1 MNFAT
6 RSTRRTALGAVAVA
20 GLAAL
25 ATGVGMSPAF
35 AAAVPATLSVTS
47 GPSGGTNTLTATT
60 TTAKFFTGA
69 VVQFQYKATATTAC
83 SAAYATPV
91 TPSTT
96 AGIVNATP
104 KILSSTKIAVT
115 VPSTVALQGS
125 ATSANWLFC
134 AYPGSNTTTSLIA
147 ANAAYTIAAR
157 PTIAS
162 SGAIAPASGPA
173 LGGGTVTV
181 TGTNFITGLT
191 AKIGTVA
198 LTGITVVSG
207 TTFTATVPAQAASTG
222 LTLSVTTT
230 GGTAT
235 KASAYS
241 YTNGIVVDP
250 ATTPTSTVSTDI
262 DVQGVGFSG
271 MDFTTTDGTTPDN
284 NNAHVYLVAGA
295 YDPTDASSAKT
306 KGESAECVN
315 VLVVSDTELIC
326 TLNTTHAY
334 NQGSDP
340 AIANGVYTLTV
351 VNDGGLDVQ
360 TGGANANANFSQS
373 IISSG
378 STFTVAPY

>member
-1 MNFAT
+1 MISST
-6 RSTRRTALGAVAVA
+6 RFSRRTAIGAAATV

-25 ATGVGMSPAF
+25 ATGLAVSPAM
-35 AAAVPATLSVTS
+35 AASVPMTLSASS
-47 GPSGGTNTLTATT
+47 GPSGGTNTLTGTT
-60 TTAKFFTGA
+60 TTAKFYTGA

-83 SAAYATPV
+83 SAAYSTPV
-91 TPSTT
+91 TVSST

-125 ATSANWLFC
+125 ATSANWLVC
-134 AYPGSNTTTSLIA
+134 VYPGSNTTTSLIA

-162 SGAIAPASGPA
+162 SGSISPASGPA
-173 LGGGTVTV
+173 LGGGSVTV
-181 TGTNFITGLT
+181 TGTNFIAGLT
-191 AKIGTVA
+191 AKIGSQS

-207 TTFTATVPAQAASTG
+207 TTFTATVPAQAAATG

-235 KASAYS
+235 KTNAYS
-241 YTNGIVVDP
+241 YTNGIVIAP
-250 ATTPTSTVSTDI
+250 NTAPTSTVATDI

-284 NNAHVYLVAGA
+284 GNAHVYLVAGDYNPA
-295 YDPTDASSAKT
+295 DNSSVKT
-306 KGESAECVN
+306 LTETGECVN

-326 TLNTTHAY
+326 TLNTLKAF
-334 NQGSDP
+334 NQTADS
-340 AIANGVYTLTV
+340 AIADGVYTLAV
-351 VNDGGLDVQ
+351 VNDGQIDAH
-360 TGGANANANFSQS
+360 TNNTAYSES